1 MPMTS
6 EKIDAVIVG
15 SGASGSLLAAKLAQ
29 AGKQVR
35 ILEVGPERTAA
46 DLYSSQIWARRLKW
60 SGPRVESEGPHPINV
75 VFGHGWGTGGSALHH
90 YACWF
95 RLHPEDFTVR
105 STFGVG
111 LDWPISYDTLRPY
124 YDRIQKEV
132 GVSGDA
138 QQEVWRPPG
147 EPYPMPPLQ
156 TFAQAQLIARGFA
169 KLGLPTAPL
178 PMAINSVEYHG
189 RPPCAYEG
197 WCDCGCPLMALAN
210 PLAVYLTQARE
221 AGAVVTHHA
230 YGTRVLTDEKGER
243 ATAVEYFDAEG
254 KRHVQE
260 ASVVMLASSA
270 LQNPRILLNSATTRK
285 PAGLANSSG
294 AVGRHM
300 MTHIAGNAFGLFNE
314 PTENYRGVTGGQLVC
329 QQNYPKDRRKGF
341 LASSQWLIANALKP
355 NDLLGIGNSRPDLF
369 GDALHKFLETA
380 SQHLATMTFVGENR
394 SLPENRLVLS
404 SNKDA
409 FGFPLARVTHR
420 FADDD
425 LQCFKTGMEQGKAIM
440 KAAGAYEA
448 WSNGP
453 VSMHDLGG
461 TVMGTKP
468 SNSVVNSY
476 GQTHDLINLF
486 VAGPGIFPTS
496 GAVNPTFSIHAVTL
510 RAADYILEHWS
521 SLT

>member
-1 MPMTS
+1 MTS

-29 AGKQVR
+29 AGKRVR
-35 ILEVGPERTAA
+35 ILEAGPERTAA

-95 RLHPEDFTVR
+95 RLHPEDFTVH

-197 WCDCGCPLMALAN
+197 WCDAGCPLMALAN
-210 PLAVYLTQARE
+210 PLAVYLTLARD

-230 YGTRVLTDEKGER
+230 YVTRVLTDEKGER

-254 KRHVQE
+254 RRHVQG

-270 LQNPRILLNSATTRK
+270 LQNPRILLNSATTRD
-285 PAGLANSSG
+285 PTGLANSSG
-294 AVGRHM
+294 AVGRYM

-329 QQNYPKDRRKGF
+329 QQNYAKDRRKGY

-404 SNKDA
+404 TNKDA

-425 LQCFKTGMEQGKAIM
+425 LQCFTAGMAQGKAVM

-461 TVMGTKP
+461 TVMGSSPAT
-468 SNSVVNSY
+468 SVVNSY
-476 GQTHDLINLF
+476 GQTHDVTNLF
-486 VAGPGIFPTS
+486 MAGPGIFPTS